1 MGMRHYANDDYGLVL
16 DEKDL
21 KIVAS
26 KICENFN
33 ETDYDDDP
41 FGFIEEL
48 IDRYSLRYET
58 CFDGEAMAV
67 NNDGDTEWNYDAWQ
81 YDNDWI
87 FYIPIKH
94 YPSLFNHPYTCMDD
108 IINEF
113 KDNRIVSCLPE
124 DFEIRDHFRH
134 IVGTYYG

>member
-21 KIVAS
+21 KIAAS
-26 KICENFN
+26 KLCDDFN
-33 ETDYDDDP
+33 EMDYDDDP

-48 IDRYSLRYET
+48 IDRYSLRYDTDFE
-58 CFDGEAMAV
+58 GEAMAV
-67 NNDGDTEWNYDAWQ
+67 DENGNTEWSDDAWQ

-87 FYIPIKH
+87 FYIPIIH
-94 YPSLFNHPYTCMDD
+94 YPSLFHRPYFCMND
-108 IINEF
+108 IIAEF
-113 KDNRIVSCLPE
+113 KENKIVSSLPE
-124 DFEIRDHFRH
+124 DFDIRDHFRH